1 MEQIISDIINN
12 VINTIIVKELLN
24 EKNYNNMWIF
34 KYEKMIKE
42 LKNKNKNL
50 EKEIYKTCNHN
61 WEKDWDDL
69 YSRYKVCKKCKLAN
83 FPYGYK

>member
-1 MEQIISDIINN
+1 MKQIISDIINN

-69 YSRYKVCKKCKLAN
+69 YSRYKICKKCKLAN